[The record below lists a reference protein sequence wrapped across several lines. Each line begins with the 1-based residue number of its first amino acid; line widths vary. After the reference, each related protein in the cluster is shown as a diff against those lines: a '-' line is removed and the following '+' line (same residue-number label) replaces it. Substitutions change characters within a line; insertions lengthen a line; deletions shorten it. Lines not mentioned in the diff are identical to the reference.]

1 MSKLYLDDIVQGQRM
16 EDIITRREF
25 IMRDIPEKYNGKW
38 TFHEKLLPFGMQKVS
53 ESEILMA
60 AAPDGFNPDGIHVAL
75 GATRREVCPVPAYE
89 DQDKISFAIASSCS
103 KKSCADGGI
112 SISSSLS
119 PNVTGVTGVTGAAG
133 AVVAPYSSSL
143 SVSSY
148 SSNGSPVLAARGE
161 IPECDDNGTDFDETD
176 GNDISKEI
184 KSKKTGE
191 KNEGEEIITNK
202 KDESKPTQHDAI
214 SLREMLVFL
223 YREQV
228 VPPLHTV
235 RIIWEST
242 CEKFDIFMKIAD
254 EMIADKVQKLND
266 DREKNSQHEAE
277 ATKNNIKL
285 CLEKEKTKQ
294 MELEMKI
301 QMAKIKNPAKNC
313 KMVDSKYGNKK
324 RKQETSA
331 NVSESKKPKK
341 CAIKKVNSEREDKA
355 REDKAREDKARED
368 KAREDKAREDKAHED
383 KAREDKAHEDKARE
397 DKAHEDK
404 AREDKAHED
413 KAREDKACEYKAHED
428 KAREIE
434 KATFEEMCIHAQRE
448 ATAIYQHEQNQ
459 AWAYETTEERHERVV
474 EEAVLVQVALQYE
487 HEAEEKRNER
497 ILEEVLR
504 RAEQQHNNE
513 TRARLKENVDAA
525 AIERANAREIAL
537 QAAQDTKNAEKKTAD
552 TRNVAYHVV
561 NSACVAI
568 KVATEYRNTD
578 SAKQGEA
585 EQAMEQAMGLAV
597 IANNNLEIASQNES
611 YIIQTQKK
619 ADKTFSDTIQHENQT
634 NKEYKLHITNTIRS
648 KKQQRKQKHEAS
660 KSAKEY
666 KQKQEALEIAKEED
680 MQKTAEE
687 DKRKQEDMQ
696 KTAEEDKRKQEASK
710 RAEEYTQQEAEE
722 NKQKEAEENK
732 QRQASK
738 KEEKDMQKKAE
749 EDKQKQEAYEKATE
763 DKKEE
768 ENEQKPRKL
777 LSYSIEKMAKVLL
790 GDHDNLPD
798 APGIY
803 FAIDSAKRVW
813 YVGMSTSLRVRHQNH
828 EKLGDFKTKD
838 VQHIAYLVCEK
849 QDLREYEVCY
859 ITKFQPSLNKQHINK
874 VLPLV
879 DVGYSE
885 DQFISRYREIKLQTK
900 LLEQEMEHLKP
911 NLVTLLEAS
920 GGKISDEN
928 LGFTGCIVVKK
939 TWQYSQKVQVE
950 KATMK
955 EAIKK
960 LEKQEKENGTAQVT
974 VTTFPRFSF
983 L

>member
-1 MSKLYLDDIVQGQRM
+1 
-16 EDIITRREF
+16 
-25 IMRDIPEKYNGKW
+25 
-38 TFHEKLLPFGMQKVS
+38 
-53 ESEILMA
+53 
-60 AAPDGFNPDGIHVAL
+60 
-75 GATRREVCPVPAYE
+75 
-89 DQDKISFAIASSCS
+89 
-103 KKSCADGGI
+103 
-112 SISSSLS
+112 
-119 PNVTGVTGVTGAAG
+119 
-133 AVVAPYSSSL
+133 
-143 SVSSY
+143 
-148 SSNGSPVLAARGE
+148 
-161 IPECDDNGTDFDETD
+161 
-176 GNDISKEI
+176 
-184 KSKKTGE
+184 
-191 KNEGEEIITNK
+191 
-202 KDESKPTQHDAI
+202 
-214 SLREMLVFL
+214 
-223 YREQV
+223 
-228 VPPLHTV
+228 
-235 RIIWEST
+235 
-242 CEKFDIFMKIAD
+242 MKIAD

-355 REDKAREDKARED
+355 REDKAR
-368 KAREDKAREDKAHED
+368 ED

-687 DKRKQEDMQ
+687 DKRKQE
-696 KTAEEDKRKQEASK
+696 ASK